1 MDIFYF
7 ILFGAAGV
15 FNILAAALDW
25 KWYIDY
31 WTYQQGRPRQRI
43 KSRGV
48 LRFFIGFFGAVLVA
62 FGTAVLI
69 GWL

>member
-1 MDIFYF
+1 MKIFYF
-7 ILFGAAGV
+7 ILFGAVGV
-15 FNILAAALDW
+15 FNILAAVLDW

-43 KSRGV
+43 KSRRV
-48 LRFFIGFFGAVLVA
+48 LRFFIGFSGALLIL

-69 GWL
+69 GWI